1 MEEEGEESLKMEEE
15 EDQETEEEYIAYG
28 DRGEVGDGDEREN
41 SVVYIVATRC
51 IVRFGEVGDEL
62 EAGDELDVEEN
73 GKRKTG
79 RAWIG

>member
-1 MEEEGEESLKMEEE
+1 
-15 EDQETEEEYIAYG
+15 
-28 DRGEVGDGDEREN
+28 VGDGEEREN